1 MLEFVNV
8 INEMKVILAKS
19 AGFCMGVRRAVETTL
34 DVIQKEDTGVATYG
48 PLIHNPQV
56 LDLLEERGVRILK
69 EIPDRES
76 GTVII
81 RAHGIPPNEKMQ
93 LQSAGATVED
103 ATCPHVVKVQVI
115 IRKFQK
121 QGYGTVIIGD
131 RNHAEVEGLMGFAG
145 SMGQVV
151 SNEEDVRNLSL
162 AGPYIIVSQTT
173 QDDTVFESLSRMILD
188 RFPDGKVFN
197 TICDA
202 THKRQEEVRKLCSQ
216 VEAMVVVG
224 GKKSANTQRLGEIAE
239 GMGCPVYL
247 VETEDE
253 LAIQSLTKYDCI
265 GVTAGASTPTWM
277 INRVIRLLEAIPS
290 KGEGRTHQF
299 VNKLLWLL
307 LATNIYVSLAGG
319 FLTYAC
325 GLLQNNVPRFSHFLI
340 SFFYLFAMH
349 NLNRFIGRKEQKFND
364 PLRALFYERYRWP
377 VLVASALSLA
387 AALIL
392 VYEHGR
398 PTFLLLTGMSIL
410 GILYSV
416 RITPKA
422 LIPVIKIRGLKEIPG
437 SKTFLV
443 AVAWAFVTT
452 LIPAWSDS
460 HQPDMMTLAVLFFVM
475 LLVFVRN
482 AMLDVF
488 EVQGD
493 RIVGKETL
501 PVFIGEK
508 KTLGMLNILML
519 VLLVLLFVMP
529 LLSLM
534 SGVGFWLI
542 PAIIYLIGLSQ
553 FYDKGYITQGSR
565 LEFCLETVFY
575 LIAGLGWLGVQ

>member
-1 MLEFVNV
+1 
-8 INEMKVILAKS
+8 MKVVLAKS

-34 DVIQKEDTGVATYG
+34 EVIQKDDSGVATYG

-56 LDLLEERGVRILK
+56 LDLLKERGVRILK
-69 EIPDRES
+69 EIPDQES

-81 RAHGIPPNEKMQ
+81 RAHGIPPIEKIQ
-93 LQSAGATVED
+93 LQNAGAIVED

-115 IRKFQK
+115 IKKYQM
-121 QGYGTVIIGD
+121 QGYATVIIGD
-131 RNHAEVEGLMGFAG
+131 RNHAEVDGLMGFAG
-145 SMGQVV
+145 SKGQVV
-151 SNEEDVRNLSL
+151 SNEEDVKNLTL
-162 AGPYIIVSQTT
+162 DTPYIIVSQTT
-173 QDDTVFESLSRMILD
+173 QDDTAFDTLSRMILD

-202 THKRQEEVRKLCSQ
+202 THKRQEEVRSLCAE

-224 GKKSANTQRLGEIAE
+224 GKNSANTQRLGEIAE

-247 VETEDE
+247 VETEEE
-253 LAIQSLTKYDCI
+253 LDIRSLQKYDCI

-277 INRVIRLLEAIPS
+277 INRVIRILEAIPS
-290 KGEGRTHQF
+290 KGEGTIRPL

-319 FLTYAC
+319 FLTYSC
-325 GLLQNNVPRFSHFLI
+325 ELLQNRVPQASHFLI

-349 NLNRFIGRKEQKFND
+349 NLNRFTDRKLQKFTD
-364 PLRALFYERYRWP
+364 PLRSLFYEKYRWP
-377 VLVASALSLA
+377 LLVASALSLV
-387 AALIL
+387 AALTL
-392 VYEHGR
+392 VYEHGMS
-398 PTFLLLTGMSIL
+398 TFLLLTGMSIL

-416 RITPKA
+416 QVIPKS
-422 LIPVIKIRGLKEIPG
+422 LFPVIKVRGLKEIPG

-452 LIPAWSDS
+452 LIPAWSGS
-460 HQPDMMTLAVLFFVM
+460 HQPDVMTLGVLLFVM

-482 AMLDVF
+482 ALFDVF

-508 KTLGMLNILML
+508 KTLTILNLLMG
-519 VLLVLLFVMP
+519 LLLLLLFILP
-529 LLSLM
+529 LLNVM
-534 SGVGFWLI
+534 SGIGYWLV
-542 PAIIYLIGLSQ
+542 PGMIYLIGLSQ
-553 FYDKGYITQGSR
+553 LYGKGYISQGPR

-575 LIAGLGWLGVQ
+575 LIAGLSWLGIQ

>member
-1 MLEFVNV
+1 
-8 INEMKVILAKS
+8 
-19 AGFCMGVRRAVETTL
+19 MGVRRAVETTL
-34 DVIQKEDTGVATYG
+34 EVIQKDDSGVATYG

-56 LDLLEERGVRILK
+56 LDLLKERGVRILK
-69 EIPDRES
+69 EIPDQES

-81 RAHGIPPNEKMQ
+81 RAHGIPPIEKTQ
-93 LQSAGATVED
+93 LQNAGAIVED

-115 IRKFQK
+115 IKKYQK
-121 QGYGTVIIGD
+121 QGYATVIIGD
-131 RNHAEVEGLMGFAG
+131 RNHAEVDGLMGFAG
-145 SMGQVV
+145 SKGQVV
-151 SNEEDVRNLSL
+151 SNEEDVKNLTL
-162 AGPYIIVSQTT
+162 DTPYIIVSQTT
-173 QDDTVFESLSRMILD
+173 QDDTAFDTLSRMILD

-202 THKRQEEVRKLCSQ
+202 THKRQEEVRSLCAE

-224 GKKSANTQRLGEIAE
+224 GKNSANTQRLGEIAE

-247 VETEDE
+247 VETEEE
-253 LAIQSLTKYDCI
+253 LDIRSLAKYGCI

-277 INRVIRLLEAIPS
+277 INRVIRILEAIPS
-290 KGEGRTHQF
+290 KGEGTIRPL

-319 FLTYAC
+319 FLTYSSE
-325 GLLQNNVPRFSHFLI
+325 LLQNRVPQASHFLI

-349 NLNRFIGRKEQKFND
+349 NLNRFTDRKLQKFND
-364 PLRALFYERYRWP
+364 PLRSLFYEKYRWP
-377 VLVASALSLA
+377 LLVASALSLA
-387 AALIL
+387 AALTL
-392 VYEHGR
+392 VYEHGMS
-398 PTFLLLTGMSIL
+398 TFLLLTGMSIL

-416 RITPKA
+416 QVIPKS

-443 AVAWAFVTT
+443 AVAWAFITT

-460 HQPDMMTLAVLFFVM
+460 RQPDVMTLGVLFFVM

-482 AMLDVF
+482 ALFDVF

-501 PVFIGEK
+501 PVCIGEK
-508 KTLGMLNILML
+508 KTLTILNLLMG
-519 VLLVLLFVMP
+519 LLLILLFVLP
-529 LLSLM
+529 LLNVM
-534 SGVGFWLI
+534 SGTGYWLV
-542 PAIIYLIGLSQ
+542 PGMIYLIGLSQ
-553 FYDKGYITQGSR
+553 LYGKGYISQGPR

-575 LIAGLGWLGVQ
+575 LIAGLSWLGIQ